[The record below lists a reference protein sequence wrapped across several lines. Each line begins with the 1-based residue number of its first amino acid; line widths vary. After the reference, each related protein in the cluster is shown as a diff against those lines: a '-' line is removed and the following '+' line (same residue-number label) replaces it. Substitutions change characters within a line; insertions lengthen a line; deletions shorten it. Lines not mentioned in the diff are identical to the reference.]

1 MQLPEK
7 IFSALF
13 LIILLIIGSC
23 ANVVSPTGGTK
34 DEQPPRV
41 LRSTPQNY
49 SPNYNGEEIR
59 IYFDEFVE
67 LKELRQNLLVSPPLK
82 NDPEIKLRGRSVV
95 INIEDTL
102 RENTTYNL
110 FFGESIVDITEG
122 NPLSN
127 FQFVFSTGEYVDSLS
142 VQGKIVDAATLEPAP
157 DAFVMLYDSIFDS
170 VPMLQRPVY
179 ISKTN
184 EEGTFNIRNMRDDEY
199 LIFSL
204 VDMNSNY
211 LYDTPDE
218 KIAFSDSLIKP
229 GFIPYLHHNFQKQQ
243 EEADSTEVDAEK
255 RETETDTIA
264 PSGSDTIAVSQN
276 GDLPLDTTRVD
287 SLQADSLT
295 LEEMMKYD
303 YYTLR
308 MFQEKDTLQRLVSSN
323 LERKG
328 KLNFIFRIP
337 TDSLTFRDYRQPLN
351 EEDFIL
357 EKNPPRNDT
366 IIMWVPAQQRDSLF
380 LERSDRGNVI
390 DSANVSLVQRTAR
403 GTVIEDENEEENQL
417 DIGILPGASR
427 TKYPFFQ
434 PFGLESVTPL
444 ANIETNEWQFFVSDS
459 VPLDA
464 SFQIEGTPQKRII
477 ADYPL
482 EPDSTYK
489 LIVPPATI
497 FDVFGTTNDSLEYS
511 IRTSTSEDYG
521 TIIVNLQLP
530 ENQKGDNSL
539 LSTSDSLAPV
549 AFDSLLL
556 ITKPVRLQAPDSL
569 YINNSLRLIPVDT
582 TYQQLYHTLTDI
594 ALNDDKEAYILQ
606 LLNDKWEVLREKD
619 VAQTDIYYFRY
630 LKTGNFRL
638 RLVVDENKNGK
649 WDTGEYLDK
658 KQPEKVYIYP
668 DKIESRL
675 NWEIEAIWNVAGD

>member
-1 MQLPEK
+1 MHLPEK

-23 ANVVSPTGGTK
+23 ANVVSPTGGPK

-41 LRSTPQNY
+41 LRSTPPNY
-49 SPNYNGEEIR
+49 SPHYKGEEIR

-67 LKELRQNLLVSPPLK
+67 LRELRQNLLISPPLK
-82 NDPEIKLRGRSVV
+82 NDPEIRLRGRSVV

-102 RENTTYNL
+102 RENTTYNF

-142 VQGKIVDAATLEPAP
+142 VQGKIVDAATLEPAK
-157 DAFVMLYDSIFDS
+157 DAFVMMYDSIFDS

-199 LIFSL
+199 LMFAL

-229 GFIPYLHHNFQKQQ
+229 EFIPYLHQNFQPQQ
-243 EEADSTEVDAEK
+243 EKTDTTETDAQSNQN
-255 RETETDTIA
+255 ETDTIA
-264 PSGSDTIAVSQN
+264 QAENDTLSLSET
-276 GDLPLDTTRVD
+276 GGLPPDTTLVD
-287 SLQADSLT
+287 SLAVDSLT
-295 LEEMMKYD
+295 IEEIMQYD

-337 TDSLTFRDYRQPLN
+337 TDSLTFRDYRQPLH

-357 EKNPPRNDT
+357 EKNPPQNDT
-366 IIMWVPAQQRDSLF
+366 IIMWVPSQQRDSLF
-380 LERSDRGNVI
+380 LEISDRGNVI
-390 DSANVSLVQRTAR
+390 DTANVSLVPRTAR
-403 GTVIEDENEEENQL
+403 GTVIEDEDDEEPQL
-417 DIGILPGASR
+417 DIGIMPGGSR

-464 SFQIEGTPQKRII
+464 SFQIEGTARRKILT
-477 ADYPL
+477 DHPL

-497 FDVFGTTNDSLEYS
+497 FDIFGTTNDTLEYS

-530 ENQKGDNSL
+530 ENHSGDTGKINAP
-539 LSTSDSLAPV
+539 DSLAPV
-549 AFDSLLL
+549 AYDSLLR
-556 ITKPVRLQAPDSL
+556 ITKPVWLQATDSL
-569 YINNSLRLIPVDT
+569 YLTDSLKLIAVDT
-582 TYQQLYHTLTDI
+582 IYQHLYQPLPDTALTH
-594 ALNDDKEAYILQ
+594 DKEIYILQ
-606 LLNDKWEVLREKD
+606 LMNDKWEVLREKN
-619 VAQTDIYYFRY
+619 VSQTDTYYFRY

-638 RLVVDENKNGK
+638 RLVLDENKNEK
-649 WDTGEYLDK
+649 WDTGNYLDK

-675 NWEIEAIWNVAGD
+675 NWEIEAIWNVAED